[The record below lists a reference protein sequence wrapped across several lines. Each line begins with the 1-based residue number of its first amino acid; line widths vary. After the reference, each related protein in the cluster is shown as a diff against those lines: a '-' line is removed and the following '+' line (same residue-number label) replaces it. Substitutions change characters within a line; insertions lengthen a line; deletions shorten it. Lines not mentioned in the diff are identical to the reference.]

1 MPFAS
6 PGYFG
11 FVEVPGM
18 PAVSDTAERF
28 IRASTVDLRAT
39 QTIDKPPLIDG
50 EFNLT
55 TYQLGAIEVGG
66 GLAFPAL
73 HQSGGGATA
82 SLYLMAMKRSAFGG
96 RLVHRSDFRVKYG
109 GSVATNEGGI
119 TTTTSFNYT
128 DCEINT
134 WEMNVAQSDVINM
147 TIDVVGKRRERTGD
161 VTKTAYPNQN
171 ARFATWNDFRLSFN
185 HPTLGLLAGGDAIRS
200 FALTVNNNVSRF
212 YTLNEELF
220 VEDITALKR
229 EITGNLTALG
239 RLGFIGDRAITNQN
253 RCFENSSVTFGYE
266 TPTTTGTEQC
276 GSVFE
281 QTLNGIA
288 FEIEEMSLS
297 PDIFETTINW
307 HALGQ
312 QSGTVGEGVNAKSF
326 DDSVV
331 DDQ

>member
-18 PAVSDTAERF
+18 PAISATPEKF
-28 IRASTVDLRAT
+28 IRAATVDLKAT

-66 GLAFPAL
+66 GVTFPAL
-73 HQSGGGATA
+73 HQSGGGSTA
-82 SLYLMAMKRSAFGG
+82 ALYLMAMARSEFAG
-96 RLVHRSDFRVKYG
+96 RLIHTSDFKVKYG
-109 GSVATNEGGI
+109 GSIATNAGGV
-119 TTTTSFNYT
+119 TTTTTFRYT
-128 DCEINT
+128 DCQVNT
-134 WEMNVAQSDVINM
+134 WEMSVAQSDVINM
-147 TIDVVGKRRERTGD
+147 TLDVVGKRREKIGQFS
-161 VTKTAYPNQN
+161 KTAYPNQN
-171 ARFATWNDFRLSFN
+171 ARFATWNDFRLSFD
-185 HPTLGLLAGGDAIRS
+185 HPTLGLLAGGDAIRN
-200 FALTVNNNVSRF
+200 FTLTINNNVTRF

-229 EITGNLTALG
+229 EMTGNVTALG
-239 RLGFIGDRAITNQN
+239 RLGFIGDRAFSNQN
-253 RCFENSSVTFGYE
+253 RCFENSSVTYGFE
-266 TPTTTGTEQC
+266 TPETTGTEAC
-276 GSVFE
+276 GSTFL
-281 QTLNGIA
+281 QTLNGVA

-297 PDIFETTINW
+297 PDIFETTVNF

-312 QSGTVGEGVNAKSF
+312 QSGTVGDGADAKTF

-331 DDQ
+331 DS